1 MKENRDLLKEFA
13 VRSCSV
19 DDFEIGNV
27 DLSLKTLSIAIRVY
41 RQNSRQGT
49 VACKD
54 RGDLISRANR
64 KPWKQKGTGRARAG
78 SPRSPLWR
86 GGGVCHG
93 PQARVRSL
101 TVTKKI
107 NNASMRL
114 VFFNLLNAGKVL
126 SFNFDSIS
134 DIKERASV
142 KVASLAMKKAG
153 ILDKKMVL
161 FYEIEDLN
169 SYYSFANMKNVEL
182 ISYDALNPYFIAKDK
197 YLVFFEKDFSKF
209 KSLVGSW

>member
-1 MKENRDLLKEFA
+1 MKENNNLLKEFIA
-13 VRSCSV
+13 KSCSV
-19 DDFEIGNV
+19 GDFEIGSV

-93 PQARVRSL
+93 PQARTRRL

-114 VFFNLLNAGKVL
+114 LFFNLLNSGKVL
-126 SFNFDSIS
+126 SFNFDTFS
-134 DIKERASV
+134 DIKDRASV
-142 KVASLAMKKAG
+142 KNASLAMNKAG
-153 ILDKKMVL
+153 LLGKKIVL
-161 FYEIEDLN
+161 FYDIEDLN
-169 SYYSFANMKNVEL
+169 AYYSFANMENVEMV
-182 ISYDALNPYFIAKDK
+182 SYDALSPYFMAKDR
-197 YLVFFEKDFSKF
+197 YLVFFEKDFSRF